1 MKQLSVEQL
10 DKFELIELVKQAVSE
25 AYSQTKE
32 SDFDRKT
39 YNIKETA
46 KILNRSENYIRKI
59 ISQGVLKTTS
69 DGKFITGKEINRYLG
84 NHEK

>member
-1 MKQLSVEQL
+1 MKQLSVEQI
-10 DKFELIELVKQAVSE
+10 DKSELIELVKQAVSE
-25 AYSQTKE
+25 AYNQTKE
-32 SDFDRKT
+32 KDFNRKT

-46 KILNRSENYIRKI
+46 GILNRSENYIRKI

-84 NHEK
+84 NHEE